1 MTLNDNITGLQCSG
15 HLDFRIEFKL
25 VNFYLFIDIIDIK
38 HPLGKTSGD
47 LAEFGPVFYHPKI
60 TIRIYNKYQHESP
73 LQIQPVI
80 KSSYEILYKNLNAY
94 AFN

>member
-1 MTLNDNITGLQCSG
+1 MTLTDNITGLQCSG

-47 LAEFGPVFYHPKI
+47 LAEFGPVALYFMIPK
-60 TIRIYNKYQHESP
+60 
-73 LQIQPVI
+73 LQLEYIININMNLLCRFSQSSSHHMRYCI
-80 KSSYEILYKNLNAY
+80 KT
-94 AFN
+94 